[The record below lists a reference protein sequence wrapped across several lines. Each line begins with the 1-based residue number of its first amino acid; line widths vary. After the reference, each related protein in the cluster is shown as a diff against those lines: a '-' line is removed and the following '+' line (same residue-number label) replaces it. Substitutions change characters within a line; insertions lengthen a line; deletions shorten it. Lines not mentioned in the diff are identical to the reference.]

1 MPYALMIS
9 AAKWGL
15 VHACRIE
22 GRVSIYFQCTDEG
35 QIYLPK
41 VQAQDVQYNWIG
53 EELAVVSVAAR
64 SCKACAFYEDR
75 KFPLR
80 KDNMLGSLFQ
90 VCEVDFADTGKAAK
104 SQQGQFDASF
114 SCQDC
119 KAPPPATPAPTAPV
133 APPNPSDARKH
144 QGLSYGQSV
153 ALIVTSTMLSCV
165 MMAALAVLGYKWHKA
180 RRKAQAEV
188 AFDAALQDSG
198 LGLDD
203 AFEQDTEAFHQSLL
217 HPSAWYQLKDG
228 PSDTGS

>member
-1 MPYALMIS
+1 MMIP
-9 AAKWGL
+9 AAEWGL
-15 VHACRIE
+15 VHVCRIE
-22 GRVSIYFQCTDEG
+22 GHVSIYFQCTDEG

-41 VQAQDVQYNWIG
+41 VQAQDVQYNWID

-75 KFPLR
+75 KFPLK
-80 KDNMLGSLFQ
+80 KDNVLGSLFQ

-104 SQQGQFDASF
+104 SQEGQFDASL

-119 KAPPPATPAPTAPV
+119 KAPPPTTPAPV
-133 APPNPSDARKH
+133 APPSSRNAHKH
-144 QGLSYGQSV
+144 QGLSYGQSL
-153 ALIVTSTMLSCV
+153 ALIVASTMLSCI
-165 MMAALAVLGYKWHKA
+165 MTAALAVLGYKWHKA
-180 RRKAQAEV
+180 RQRAHAEV
-188 AFDAALQDSG
+188 AFDAALHDSG

-217 HPSAWYQLKDG
+217 HPSAWYKLKDG